1 MATKDLNQ
9 EISAVQMEVKALAW
23 KRIKEALEADE
34 YNDEA
39 RLAKDAL
46 SVLDKQRQTD
56 GAREQSRFLMVAS
69 FADDKEK
76 RKYVES
82 TQPEI
87 RKLLTEGQKGS

>member
-1 MATKDLNQ
+1 MAANELKK
-9 EISAVQMEVKALAW
+9 EIEESQLQVEALAW
-23 KRIKEALEADE
+23 KRIKQALEQDE

-46 SVLDKQRQTD
+46 SVLAKQRQTD

-69 FADDKEK
+69 FADEKER

-87 RKLLTEGQKGS
+87 RRLLEPGK